1 MAVKKATTTGDV
13 APASADLDGVNPSP
27 TREEMV
33 KRVEEHSDP
42 DMVAD
47 VKERKYTKLTSPAG
61 FVTEVPDEIVDALLE
76 SGYVKGST
84 PKTDSQ

>member
-1 MAVKKATTTGDV
+1 MAVKKATTTEDVTAPAVEDGV
-13 APASADLDGVNPSP
+13 APYP

-42 DMVAD
+42 DMVAE

-61 FVTEVPDEIVDALLE
+61 HVTEVPDEIVDALVD
-76 SGYVKGST
+76 SGYTKGASA
-84 PKTDSQ
+84 KTESK